1 MPISSVLP
9 GSETRSDVLKLT
21 AFDAEDLAVI
31 SAQMQ
36 DAVILAGDIRYLRR
50 AGKLVL
56 VANRFAWDESR
67 SDGHAFH
74 RRRTGLH
81 FDRVLEV
88 KAQRIR
94 QDFPDAVLSL
104 LAISFEPG
112 EEPSGKIR
120 LDFSGGGRIEATVEC
135 VEAAL
140 EDLGPGWETAHMP
153 SHEAG

>member
-1 MPISSVLP
+1 M
-9 GSETRSDVLKLT
+9 LKLT
-21 AFDAEDLAVI
+21 AFDADDLAVI

-36 DAVILAGDIRYLRR
+36 DAIILAGDIRYLKR

-56 VANRFAWDESR
+56 LANRFAWDETG
-67 SDGHAFH
+67 DGQRAFH
-74 RRRTGLH
+74 RRPTGLH
-81 FDRVLEV
+81 FDRVIEV

-94 QDFPDAVLSL
+94 QDSPDAVLSL
-104 LAISFEPG
+104 LAISFEPD

-135 VEAAL
+135 IEAAL
-140 EDLGPGWETAHMP
+140 DDLGPGWKTAHRP

>member
-1 MPISSVLP
+1 
-9 GSETRSDVLKLT
+9 VLKLT
-21 AFDAEDLAVI
+21 AFDADDLAVI

-36 DAVILAGDIRYLRR
+36 DAVILAGDIRYLKR

-56 VANRFAWDESR
+56 VANRFAWDESG
-67 SDGHAFH
+67 DGKRVFH
-74 RRRTGLH
+74 RRRSGLH

-104 LAISFEPG
+104 LAITFEPG

-120 LDFSGGGRIEATVEC
+120 LDFSGGGRIEARVEC
-135 VEAAL
+135 IEAAL
-140 EDLGPGWETAHMP
+140 DDLGPGWETAHMP
-153 SHEAG
+153 SHETG

>member
-1 MPISSVLP
+1 
-9 GSETRSDVLKLT
+9 VLKLT
-21 AFDAEDLAVI
+21 AFDADDLAVI

-36 DAVILAGDIRYLRR
+36 DAIILAGDIRYLKR
-50 AGKLVL
+50 AGKLVPI
-56 VANRFAWDESR
+56 ANRFAWDETG
-67 SDGHAFH
+67 DGQRGFH

-104 LAISFEPG
+104 LAISFEPD

-135 VEAAL
+135 IEAAL
-140 EDLGPGWETAHMP
+140 DDLGPGWETAHMP

>member
-1 MPISSVLP
+1 ML
-9 GSETRSDVLKLT
+9 RLT

-36 DAVILAGDIRYLRR
+36 DAVILAGDIRYLKR

-56 VANRFAWDESR
+56 VGNRFAWEEAKA
-67 SDGHAFH
+67 DGHGFY

-81 FDRVLEV
+81 FDRVLDV
-88 KAQRIR
+88 RAQRIR

-104 LAISFEPG
+104 LAISFEPS

-120 LDFSGGGRIEATVEC
+120 LDFSGGGKLEATVEC
-135 VEAAL
+135 IEAAL
-140 EDLGPGWETAHMP
+140 DDLGPGWETAHMP
-153 SHEAG
+153 SHDAS

>member
-1 MPISSVLP
+1 
-9 GSETRSDVLKLT
+9 VLKLT
-21 AFDAEDLAVI
+21 AFDADDLAVI

-36 DAVILAGDIRYLRR
+36 DAVILAGDVRYLRR

-56 VANRFAWDESR
+56 VANRFAWDETG
-67 SDGHAFH
+67 DGQRRFH

-81 FDRVLEV
+81 FDRVRDV

-94 QDFPDAVLSL
+94 QDNPQAVLSL
-104 LAISFEPG
+104 LAITFEPS

-120 LDFSGGGRIEATVEC
+120 LDFSGGGRIEASVEC
-135 VEAAL
+135 IEAAL
-140 EDLGPGWETAHMP
+140 DDLGPGWETAHMP